1 MCDFRAEKRGKSNVE
16 PRRAN
21 VKTNTEHSLQDDPPP
36 PPNPKNVASVFV
48 DVGDLP
54 VFPSVNVSIPAMR
67 AALSGQERD
76 GEQKDGGERVG
87 GRAEEHGRGASVWG
101 S

>member
-1 MCDFRAEKRGKSNVE
+1 ME

-21 VKTNTEHSLQDDPPP
+21 VKTNTERSLQDDHPPFG
-36 PPNPKNVASVFV
+36 KMSRECVCGCWKFTS
-48 DVGDLP
+48 
-54 VFPSVNVSIPAMR
+54 VSIGERLHPRHASSLVWTREGWR
-67 AALSGQERD
+67 AKRW
-76 GEQKDGGERVG
+76 GERVG

>member
-1 MCDFRAEKRGKSNVE
+1 ME

-36 PPNPKNVASVFV
+36 PEKCRVSVFV
-48 DVGDLP
+48 GNLP